1 MKTKHLSNQMS
12 NPSNDSIN
20 SVTQD
25 AILNYYHL
33 AYTYA
38 GSVLQSKRSKV
49 TLNVVY
55 VPFINLWE

>member
-1 MKTKHLSNQMS
+1 MIV
-12 NPSNDSIN
+12 P
-20 SVTQD
+20 TQSLKLQ
-25 AILNYYHL
+25 IYLHL

-55 VPFINLWE
+55 VSFRNLWE